1 MKYHDGR
8 EVYISDKVIADDSD
22 GVVVSVLDTKQFS
35 QDYPEGWID
44 SDRGVFIET
53 RKWGLIH
60 YTELDEDVELIERA
74 KT

>member
-8 EVYISDKVIADDSD
+8 EVYVGDKVIADDSD

-44 SDRGVFIET
+44 SD
-53 RKWGLIH
+53 
-60 YTELDEDVELIERA
+60 
-74 KT
+74 